1 LNLRALSFDTTPP
14 ADYEPAQSLPDG
26 ASLTEIADHYGTDKG
41 SLKHNYAI
49 VYERVLGSLVG
60 RECSLLEIGVACGA
74 SLKMWSHW
82 LPKAQIDGIDIRP
95 ECAELCQGWPNIHVF
110 IKDATKQAPHPDNN
124 WDVIIDD
131 GSHVPSHIIDTFR
144 LYWPRLKSGGV
155 YVIEDLFCTYNE
167 KYMARFPG
175 IDPSGERAA
184 FMSLVDA
191 MLRQLDSGH
200 EVVSIQFVRELMIMV
215 KGRADG

>member
-41 SLKHNYAI
+41 SLKHNYAA

-82 LPKAQIDGIDIRP
+82 LPRAKVTGVDIRP
-95 ECAELCQGWPNIHVF
+95 ECEALCGGWPNISIVNA
-110 IKDATKQAPHPDNN
+110 DATREVIGGPY
-124 WDVIIDD
+124 DVIIDD
-131 GSHVPSHIIDTFR
+131 GSHVPSHIVDTFR
-144 LYWPRLKSGGV
+144 LYWPLLKSGGV
-155 YVIEDLFCTYNE
+155 YCIEDTRCTYNK
-167 KYMARFPG
+167 KYLERFPDV
-175 IDPSGERAA
+175 DPSGERAA
-184 FMSLVDA
+184 FMSLIDG
-191 MLRQLDSGH
+191 MLRRLDSGE
-200 EVVSIQFVRELMIMV
+200 EVVSIQFVRQLMVMV
-215 KGRADG
+215 KGRVDG